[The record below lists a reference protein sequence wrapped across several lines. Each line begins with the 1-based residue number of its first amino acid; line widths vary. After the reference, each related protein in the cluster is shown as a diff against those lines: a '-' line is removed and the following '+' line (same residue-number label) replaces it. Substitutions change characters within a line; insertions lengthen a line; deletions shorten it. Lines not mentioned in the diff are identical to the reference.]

1 MQGKTKFV
9 LVLSMGIL
17 LIFQSSFAN
26 AEVPSLRDKL
36 KPLVQQGCVLVADEQ
51 KVLFRYPGAC
61 NPLLIPAS
69 LVKLATASMAFS
81 VLGKDFRFP
90 TEFFLSE
97 KGSLLIRGHGD
108 PFLVSEEWQSIS
120 ERISEYPEVP
130 KTLKGLIFDESLF
143 GDVSNL
149 PGQGRSLNPYDA
161 PNGAL
166 VSNFNT
172 IFVHKHQNGVV
183 QSAEPQTPLTPS
195 AVEWSRKLKPGKHR
209 IRIPE
214 GSGNSLRYTTELF
227 SAFLEEKGM
236 RLLSKKPDSRKV
248 KASDR
253 LLFVHYNQR
262 KLDEVVEGMMA
273 YSNNFIANQ
282 LLLYGGMKIDGPP
295 AVPKKGLKVLKH
307 HLTQDLGIP
316 EEEFFFEEG
325 SGLSRKNRMTPE
337 AIWKVLIHYQPYQST
352 LPLQNEVSLKTGTL
366 NGIYT
371 LAGYLP
377 GEENRFFV
385 IMLNQRSNHRD
396 TVLGHLLNHH
406 RKLGF

>member
-9 LVLSMGIL
+9 LVLIMGIL
-17 LIFQSSFAN
+17 LIFKSSFAT
-26 AEVPSLRDKL
+26 AQVPSLRDKL
-36 KPLVQQGCVLVADEQ
+36 KPLVHQGC
-51 KVLFRYPGAC
+51 VLFRYPRGC

-90 TEFFLSE
+90 TEFFLSD

-172 IFVHKHQNGVV
+172 VFIHKHQKGMV

-214 GSGNSLRYTTELF
+214 GSRNSLR
-227 SAFLEEKGM
+227 
-236 RLLSKKPDSRKV
+236 
-248 KASDR
+248 
-253 LLFVHYNQR
+253 
-262 KLDEVVEGMMA
+262 
-273 YSNNFIANQ
+273 
-282 LLLYGGMKIDGPP
+282 
-295 AVPKKGLKVLKH
+295 
-307 HLTQDLGIP
+307 
-316 EEEFFFEEG
+316 
-325 SGLSRKNRMTPE
+325 
-337 AIWKVLIHYQPYQST
+337 
-352 LPLQNEVSLKTGTL
+352 
-366 NGIYT
+366 
-371 LAGYLP
+371 
-377 GEENRFFV
+377 
-385 IMLNQRSNHRD
+385 
-396 TVLGHLLNHH
+396 
-406 RKLGF
+406 